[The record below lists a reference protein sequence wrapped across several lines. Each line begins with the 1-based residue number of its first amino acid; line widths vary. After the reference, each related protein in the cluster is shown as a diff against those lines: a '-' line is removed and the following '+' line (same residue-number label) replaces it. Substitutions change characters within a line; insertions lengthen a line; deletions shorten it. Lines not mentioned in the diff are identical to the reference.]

1 VELDREV
8 EENISEVKRKI
19 YEKTS
24 VSSTRL
30 RFLKNENGS

>member
-8 EENISEVKRKI
+8 EENISEVKRKV

-24 VSSTRL
+24 APDL
-30 RFLKNENGS
+30 DF